1 MNNGAWLD
9 ALLDGDVTPN
19 SGDVGADANPV
30 LRKLIGLQRAF
41 AELHFAELDAPE
53 DESSVLFKW
62 GHLSVLEQ
70 IHVGHNATVF
80 RAFDPM
86 LQREVALKLRGGEP
100 LQVPTTIESE
110 RIFILAARRLA
121 TVRHPNVLAIQ
132 GAALHQGR
140 AGMWMD
146 LVQGETLAAHIAR
159 EGSLSADAL
168 LRLTTQLAAALA
180 AVHAKTII
188 HGALVPT
195 KVMFEAANAGRFLLM
210 DFAESGSPENNSAPE
225 NNGESE
231 KSGTQTAQTPVSDIQ
246 ALGRLLYF
254 SATAEPY
261 SGNDLALVQRRD
273 LSKGLRAL
281 LSSILSASAKPLNA
295 QQILAHCHVLR
306 DAPMLEQRARLR
318 RALSYVLVGALL
330 ASSVALFFT
339 LRTRAAAEVQR
350 NRVVTVRDFLLQV
363 LRAPNPTQSVD
374 PARGLSQLFEQAIAA
389 VPKTFSGDPYSEA
402 QLLHQF
408 GRSMIV
414 FDQDTQALDALRR
427 ADQRFAQAGVL
438 PKELER
444 IETRSY
450 LSDVYRSRREFP
462 AAIALTT
469 EQAQWCKFAMPA
481 STQSGQLAAR
491 SCVAIINDQIEAVGY
506 GGDPERA
513 LTLVTANLALAKSA
527 GLELE
532 YESVF
537 TTYLAGVMLRDVGRF
552 AESRAAFITLSERT
566 LAAVPA
572 GHPGLLT
579 DIMWLAWGANDLG
592 AIALAQR
599 LNSYALQGRLLLY
612 PSTSRYVVEVRI
624 QQATLALHAGDK
636 IRARG
641 LARAL
646 VNELPKTPALTGFL
660 EHATILAAL
669 AGDPEVS
676 EAALLNAEETRT
688 LALGEAAPKL
698 AELRL
703 NLAAIALLR
712 GQYARAQTL
721 ISTVARSVTQPNT
734 AYLAPLLAQLQGTL
748 AARQAP
754 RGGAVAASE
763 FSHAAQLLQ
772 TQNRCLF
779 DPVSGTWIGVLFD
792 DAPADQAQATRQ
804 TSLAQATRQISPE
817 PAPWQ
822 TLAQAPWQS
831 RAETARQAS
840 IAEAARQASLTRISA
855 MGEKIRSRRAL
866 LSASNRP

>member
-1 MNNGAWLD
+1 VNNGAWLD

-19 SGDVGADANPV
+19 SDEVGADANPV

-62 GHLSVLEQ
+62 GQLSVLEQ
-70 IHVGHNATVF
+70 IHVGHDVTLF

-86 LQREVALKLRGGEP
+86 LQREVALKLRGGG
-100 LQVPTTIESE
+100 QSPTSIESD
-110 RIFILAARRLA
+110 RPFIVAARRLA

-140 AGMWMD
+140 AGLWMD
-146 LVQGETLAAHIAR
+146 LVQGETLAAHVAR
-159 EGSLSADAL
+159 DGALSADTL
-168 LRLTTQLAAALA
+168 LRLTTQLAAALC
-180 AVHAKTII
+180 AVHAKAIV

-195 KVMFEAANAGRFLLM
+195 KVMIEAAQGGRFLLM
-210 DFAESGSPENNSAPE
+210 DFAENGSTESGSTENV
-225 NNGESE
+225 GEPRNT
-231 KSGTQTAQTPVSDIQ
+231 GAQTAQTSASDIQ
-246 ALGRLLYF
+246 ALGGLLYF
-254 SATAEPY
+254 AATAAPY
-261 SGNDLALVQRRD
+261 LGHDLALARRRD

-281 LSSILSASAKPLNA
+281 LSSILSASAKPLSA
-295 QQILAHCHVLR
+295 QQVLAQCHLLR
-306 DAPMLEQRARLR
+306 DAPILEQRARLR

-330 ASSVALFFT
+330 ADSVALFFT

-350 NRVVTVRDFLLQV
+350 NRVVAVRDFLLDV
-363 LRAPNPTQSVD
+363 LRAPDPTQTID
-374 PARGLSQLFEQAIAA
+374 PAHGLAQLFEQAIAA
-389 VPKTFSGDPYSEA
+389 LPKAFAADPYSEA

-414 FDQDTQALDALRR
+414 FDQDTQALDALLR

-438 PKELER
+438 PSALER

-469 EQAQWCKFAMPA
+469 EQAQWCKFAAPA
-481 STQSGQLAAR
+481 STQSGPIAAR
-491 SCVAIINDQIEAVGY
+491 GCVAIINDQIEAVGY

-513 LTLVTANLALAKSA
+513 LTLVTKNLALAKSA

-537 TTYLAGVMLRDVGRF
+537 TTYLAGVLLRDLGRF
-552 AESRAAFITLSERT
+552 ADSRAAFVELSERT
-566 LAAVPA
+566 LVAVPA

-579 DIMWLAWGANDLG
+579 DLMWLAWGAHDL
-592 AIALAQR
+592 ADFEIAQR
-599 LNSYALQGRLLLY
+599 LNAHALKGRLLLY

-636 IRARG
+636 NRARA

-646 VNELPKTPALTGFL
+646 VNELPKTPAMRGFL
-660 EHATILAAL
+660 ENATILAAL

-703 NLAAIALLR
+703 NLAAIALQR

-721 ISTVARSVTQPNT
+721 VSTVADSVTQSST
-734 AYLAPLLAQLQGTL
+734 AYLVPLLTQLQGTL
-748 AARQAP
+748 AARHAP
-754 RGGAVAASE
+754 HREALAASE
-763 FSHAAQLLQ
+763 FRHAVQLLQ

-779 DPVSGTWIGVLFD
+779 DPISGTWIGALGD
-792 DAPADQAQATRQ
+792 DPPAR
-804 TSLAQATRQISPE
+804 LAQATRQVS
-817 PAPWQ
+817 
-822 TLAQAPWQS
+822 LA
-831 RAETARQAS
+831 
-840 IAEAARQASLTRISA
+840 RISVT
-855 MGEKIRSRRAL
+855 GEKILNRRAL
-866 LSASNRP
+866 LDRSKSP